1 MIDIRSIWTNILI
14 SVLPLIVIDSRSRL
28 IMNNVLLIPG
38 TIFLDLKFL
47 RIAKIYSVRIHSSLT
62 FPLWFSIRNF
72 FLADLKV
79 KKTSQIHLLGIVV
92 FVVFS
97 FNAFQLNSF
106 EQTNSVFSN
115 LLSISRNTYLRK
127 SFIFN
132 VKIFL

>member
-28 IMNNVLLIPG
+28 IMNNVLLISG
-38 TIFLDLKFL
+38 TILLRLKFL

-72 FLADLKV
+72 FLAGIKV

>member
-1 MIDIRSIWTNILI
+1 MDQYIDFRSSPNCNRFT
-14 SVLPLIVIDSRSRL
+14 SRL